1 MATSTIEF
9 RPFCQTDGCNK
20 LAAATQHLPDGRIR
34 WRKWCSCC
42 HNARTAANHGLTN
55 AAELT
60 ARRKGKTL
68 TEYLREKKEKT
79 AKNAGFNS
87 ITEYVN
93 SIHPYRKHRKDF
105 CENIDGRLGY
115 KCTSTIVWEGMLDV
129 DHIDG
134 NPTNNSEANLQT
146 LCKCC
151 HAYKTNQEQDW
162 LTPGRKE
169 LGVTY

>member
-1 MATSTIEF
+1 MATTFLSE
-9 RPFCQTDGCNK
+9 RPFCQTEGCCN
-20 LAAATQHLPDGRIR
+20 LAAATIYLDDGRVL
-34 WRKWCSCC
+34 WRKWCSAC
-42 HNARTAANHGLTN
+42 HNTRTAAKHGL
-55 AAELT
+55 
-60 ARRKGKTL
+60 KSI
-68 TEYLREKKEKT
+68 TEVV
-79 AKNAGFNS
+79 AKNAGFS
-87 ITEYVN
+87 STTEYQEDRAQQNGFDSLTEYRN
-93 SIHPYRKHRKDF
+93 SLHPYRKHRRDI
-105 CENIDGRLGY
+105 CENIDGRLGFE
-115 KCTSTIVWEGMLDV
+115 CTTTIVWVGMLDV